1 MNSKLNYIALAI
13 ALSCISSSSF
23 AAYEFEINDDNK
35 ITFGGYIKVDARYVD
50 GDVAFQDNWKG
61 GGVGLDESASQFK
74 IFANETRI
82 NTKYQ
87 HGDVTGFIEMDFFGG
102 SGNEIV
108 SNSYNPRVR
117 HAYISYKNILAG
129 QTWTTFMNPSAI
141 AETADFGST
150 LMGISFARQ
159 GQIRY
164 TNGGFQFSLE
174 NPESFGGDTAND
186 NVPDVIAKYTLKG
199 DWGNVSF
206 SALGRQLNT
215 LEGNTETTIG
225 GGFAGKVNTFGKDD
239 LRFQFHTGELGRYVG
254 TAAVKDLV
262 GEEAEESTAYNVA
275 YRHFWTD
282 TMRSTFIYGYIKG
295 DESGTEISQW
305 AVNLFENLTP
315 ELSVGFELGNYELEH
330 EDKNSFYGQFSMA
343 YAI

>member
-1 MNSKLNYIALAI
+1 MNSKLNTIALAI

-50 GDVAFQDNWKG
+50 GDVAYQDYWTG
-61 GGVGLDESASQFK
+61 GAAGLGENTSQFK
-74 IFANETRI
+74 IFANETRF
-82 NTKYQ
+82 NTKYE

-117 HAYISYKNILAG
+117 HAYISYKHILAG

-186 NVPDVIAKYTLKG
+186 SVPDVIAKYTFKG

-262 GEEAEESTAYNVA
+262 GEEAEESTAYNMA
-275 YRHFWTD
+275 YRHFWTN

-295 DESGTEISQW
+295 DKSDTEISQW

-315 ELSVGFELGNYELEH
+315 ELSVGFEVGNYELKH
-330 EDKNSFYGQFSMA
+330 DDKNSFYGQFSMK